1 MDMSIHENH
10 DELLSQSQQPPSIIQ
25 ARLQKA
31 ALLLAA
37 LLMLGSAVF
46 ILRLV
51 SVNPNGFP
59 GGSWLAYLL
68 PAYLAAGGVCLAAYV
83 FQWVVLGRLA
93 MLSMIAMLV
102 ALFFR
107 LAFGPGTPLC
117 ATHMLGLSLLNDVP
131 GLEEAACRGSALAI
145 GVLAALSPLLILHAS
160 VAAWLRGKVAEMPW
174 PTTTIPLLIV
184 AWVVVC
190 TMLFKLFL

>member
-1 MDMSIHENH
+1 MSLHENR
-10 DELLSQSQQPPSIIQ
+10 EEFLSQPQRSLSTAQMW
-25 ARLQKA
+25 LQKA

-37 LLMLGSAVF
+37 LLMLGSAAF
-46 ILRLV
+46 ILHLV
-51 SVNPNGFP
+51 SANPSGFP

-68 PAYLAAGGVCLAAYV
+68 PSYLAAGGVCLAAYV

-145 GVLAALSPLLILHAS
+145 GALAALSPLLILNAS
-160 VAAWLRGKVAEMPW
+160 VAAWLRGKVAEVPW

-190 TMLFKLFL
+190 TVLFKLFL